1 MKVKKDYLVE
11 KRNVLN
17 EIRANSMSLQELR
30 FFSIYLAKI
39 NTRDTS
45 TRVVR
50 FSLNDFRRIMEFSK
64 LNITQLQAT
73 VDGLL
78 CKVVGVPM
86 EGGGFERFQLFKECR
101 VGNNNNGEWYIEID
115 AHDKALPLMFE
126 FKERYFTYELWNAL
140 RLKSANQIRMYE
152 LLKQYEYIGER
163 VISIQELRE
172 LLGIDD
178 KEYTRYNNF
187 KVRIIDACQNALET
201 YTDIKFTYEPHGPRG
216 RGGKVN
222 SLKFTIRHNDNHID
236 QLSLAEFISQREI
249 NGEFGADEPDGEGG
263 DDYFEREIYPFMA
276 ESCNNEF
283 KPAEMQVLYNMV
295 VKVVPYAKGKN
306 RQLEM
311 YDYLKMKYDELK
323 WRATRTTIK
332 NRLGYLKKI
341 IDADLK
347 ADLNDI

>member
-64 LNITQLQAT
+64 LNITQLQAK

-163 VISIQELRE
+163 VIPIQELRE

-222 SLKFTIRHNDNHID
+222 SLKFTIRYNDNHID
-236 QLSLAEFISQREI
+236 QLSLAEFINQREI
-249 NGEFGADEPDGEGG
+249 NGEPGADEPDGVGE

-276 ESCNNEF
+276 EACDNEF
-283 KPAEMQVLYNMV
+283 NMPEIQVLYNMV
-295 VKVVPYAKGKN
+295 VKVVPYGTGKN
-306 RQLEM
+306 QQLAM
-311 YDYLKMKYDELK
+311 FDYLKMKYDELK
-323 WRATRTTIK
+323 WRATRTAIK
-332 NRLGYLKKI
+332 SRFNYLKTI
-341 IDADLK
+341 IK
-347 ADLNDI
+347 ADIDE